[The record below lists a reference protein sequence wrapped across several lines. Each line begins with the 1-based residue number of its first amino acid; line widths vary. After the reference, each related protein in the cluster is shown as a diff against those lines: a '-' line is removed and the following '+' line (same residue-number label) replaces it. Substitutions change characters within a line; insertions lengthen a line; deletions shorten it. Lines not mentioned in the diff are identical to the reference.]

1 MEKHRMHYET
11 LLKVTQAISMSKDS
25 ENVVVA
31 TVEAIKTALE
41 AKGAALFLVNKKTNE
56 LQLAAANGLSKEY
69 LDKGPLSAAKS
80 IAASLEKGPVAV
92 YDVSDDPR
100 IQYPKAAKKEGIASI
115 LSVPISIHGQVIG
128 TLRVYTA
135 EPWEFTIDDVNL
147 VQAIAQIAGMALDMA
162 RLSRGYKSSIDI
174 LKTMRDP
181 KQIKSI
187 KRTPYVEIPVDV
199 PQKKRSNS
207 N

>member
-31 TVEAIKTALE
+31 TVEAVKAALE

-56 LQLAAANGLSKEY
+56 LQLAAANGLSNEY

-80 IAASLEKGPVAV
+80 IAASLEEGPVAI

-100 IQYPKAAKKEGIASI
+100 IQYPKAARKEGIASI

-147 VQAIAQIAGMALDMA
+147 VQAIAQIAGMALDIA
-162 RLSRGYKSSIDI
+162 RLSKGYKSSIEI
-174 LKTMRDP
+174 LKTMRNP
-181 KQIKSI
+181 KQLKSI
-187 KRTPYVEIPVDV
+187 KRTPYEEVSEGV
-199 PQKKRSNS
+199 PQKK
-207 N
+207 

>member
-1 MEKHRMHYET
+1 
-11 LLKVTQAISMSKDS
+11 MSKDP
-25 ENVVVA
+25 EDVVVT
-31 TVEAIKTALE
+31 TVEAVKTALK

-56 LQLAAANGLSKEY
+56 LQLAAANGLSRAY
-69 LDKGPLSAAKS
+69 LDKGPLSAVKS
-80 IAASLEKGPVAV
+80 IAASLEEGPVAI

-147 VQAIAQIAGMALDMA
+147 VQAVAQIAGMALDMA
-162 RLSRGYKSSIDI
+162 RLSRGYKSSIEI
-174 LKTMRDP
+174 LKSMRDP
-181 KQIKSI
+181 KQLKST
-187 KRTPYVEIPVDV
+187 KRTPYEGVPVSV
-199 PQKKRSNS
+199 PPRQ
-207 N
+207 

>member
-80 IAASLEKGPVAV
+80 IAASLEMGPVAV
-92 YDVSDDPR
+92 YDVSDDPS
-100 IQYPKAAKKEGIASI
+100 IQYPKAAKKERNASI
-115 LSVPISIHGQVIG
+115 LSVPISIQGQVIG

-162 RLSRGYKSSIDI
+162 RLSKGYKSSIEI

-187 KRTPYVEIPVDV
+187 KRTPYVEVPVDV

>member
-162 RLSRGYKSSIDI
+162 RLSRGYKSSIEI

-187 KRTPYVEIPVDV
+187 KRTPYVEVPVDV

>member
-80 IAASLEKGPVAV
+80 IAASLEEGPVAV
-92 YDVSDDPR
+92 LRCQRRSTH
-100 IQYPKAAKKEGIASI
+100 
-115 LSVPISIHGQVIG
+115 SVPKSCQRLRNRLHSVFTHFNPRSSYRSPAGLHRRALGIHY
-128 TLRVYTA
+128 R
-135 EPWEFTIDDVNL
+135 
-147 VQAIAQIAGMALDMA
+147 
-162 RLSRGYKSSIDI
+162 RCKSCSSRCPDCRNGA
-174 LKTMRDP
+174 
-181 KQIKSI
+181 
-187 KRTPYVEIPVDV
+187 
-199 PQKKRSNS
+199 
-207 N
+207 